1 MTKEIELFL
10 EPDGFYAGQKLKN
23 GRLGK
28 GAHKI
33 TEEEILIMFGTLV
46 RTYYAKTG
54 NNTML
59 IGGDDG
65 NAVVAR
71 LIKQSITPETE

>member
-1 MTKEIELFL
+1 MKQELELFL
-10 EPDGFYAGQKLKN
+10 EPDGFYAGRKLKN
-23 GRLGK
+23 GKLGA

-33 TEEEILIMFGTLV
+33 TEEEIFIMFGTLV
-46 RTYYAKTG
+46 RSFYAKTG